1 MPEKRISAIYVQMA
15 LHRTR
20 YLRNTKAI
28 AITTNER
35 PICGRDGEQ
44 LHGECLIIKHR

>member
-1 MPEKRISAIYVQMA
+1 MDVRLISAIYVKMA

-28 AITTNER
+28 AVTNNYR
-35 PICGRDGEQ
+35 PIAGRGSEK
-44 LHGECLIIKHR
+44 LHGECRIVRPS